1 MATLAGIILGVVVA
15 VYATLTILPV
25 YHLDCP
31 YRTPLSG
38 MFWHI
43 HLLTTSIANR
53 WRSRSEL
60 PPSLG
65 ERRKETMVESVFRK
79 ATENLR
85 ERSTRDTKA
94 LLWTLKS
101 LTDDVELEPFVEA
114 LPLIIWGTD
123 SLSGAD
129 ERRYVYDDRI
139 RPLMENSEAQLLL
152 RIESLLESCDT
163 GLLSLEVSKR
173 RRISC
178 YKAVWAL
185 SSLAIA
191 GASDPEAV
199 PYAVS
204 ATAMQQWAGFHSAQ
218 SFDDI
223 LKLLNQCRDDILANR
238 TPNLTLLRS
247 YLWTLDLKYHTHLDT
262 HVEVHSSVGSAMDS
276 LLLMIDTLLEEVS
289 GLSFTIPFRL
299 ALEYID
305 EAQASSVIPY
315 QFFRQLLS
323 FWYPIVDAEDSLPL
337 LLSNT

>member
-1 MATLAGIILGVVVA
+1 
-15 VYATLTILPV
+15 
-25 YHLDCP
+25 
-31 YRTPLSG
+31 
-38 MFWHI
+38 
-43 HLLTTSIANR
+43 
-53 WRSRSEL
+53 
-60 PPSLG
+60 
-65 ERRKETMVESVFRK
+65 MVESVFRK

-238 TPNLTLLRS
+238 TPNLTLLVVS
-247 YLWTLDLKYHTHLDT
+247 LD
-262 HVEVHSSVGSAMDS
+262 A
-276 LLLMIDTLLEEVS
+276 
-289 GLSFTIPFRL
+289 
-299 ALEYID
+299 
-305 EAQASSVIPY
+305 
-315 QFFRQLLS
+315 
-323 FWYPIVDAEDSLPL
+323 
-337 LLSNT
+337 